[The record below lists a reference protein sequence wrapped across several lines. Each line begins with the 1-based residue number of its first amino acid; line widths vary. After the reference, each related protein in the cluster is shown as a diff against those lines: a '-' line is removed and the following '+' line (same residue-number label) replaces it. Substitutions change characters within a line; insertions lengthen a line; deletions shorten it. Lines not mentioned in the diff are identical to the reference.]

1 MFDKGFISK
10 RSKAEGTLFSL
21 REANNESRKLV
32 GYALEDKILERTP
45 LKDVET
51 SMLFTYMH
59 RRFGLGNLG
68 GDDYKDLGAGWL
80 ITTPHENL
88 ALIVSPSF
96 SGRGFSFRPVI
107 VVESPDRNAVSNI
120 GGDSLQSM
128 ADAYER
134 TLLDLLRPV
143 IQRDMDFNVL
153 GEISDKNPA
162 PEWAVVEED
171 EDGDYDQDAYDLLPQ
186 YHETCGLPMP
196 DGVFGAKA
204 WQQTL
209 TLFSQ
214 MGEGDIGKGME
225 AFVLHAEEQA
235 LEVARK
241 ARPDILPIIAG
252 GIRLASMD
260 NDMDNDDAD
269 RKIAA
274 LGVSDDPR
282 VREYIAGSYGNGRTE
297 TPSDWFMK
305 VTEAEIREAAELV
318 AAFGLG
324 TYQMEKGIETI
335 ARTQRHIVE
344 WARFREISGG
354 EFDEKLIP
362 EVHYITGEAV
372 EEWRRNVAASRDV
385 RLSEWAE
392 AVAGDAI
399 GNQVL
404 GQILSLLHF
413 KKVEVEREAA
423 KSQETPR
430 ES

>member
-1 MFDKGFISK
+1 
-10 RSKAEGTLFSL
+10 
-21 REANNESRKLV
+21 
-32 GYALEDKILERTP
+32 
-45 LKDVET
+45 
-51 SMLFTYMH
+51 
-59 RRFGLGNLG
+59 
-68 GDDYKDLGAGWL
+68 
-80 ITTPHENL
+80 
-88 ALIVSPSF
+88 
-96 SGRGFSFRPVI
+96 
-107 VVESPDRNAVSNI
+107 
-120 GGDSLQSM
+120 
-128 ADAYER
+128 
-134 TLLDLLRPV
+134 
-143 IQRDMDFNVL
+143 
-153 GEISDKNPA
+153 
-162 PEWAVVEED
+162 
-171 EDGDYDQDAYDLLPQ
+171 
-186 YHETCGLPMP
+186 
-196 DGVFGAKA
+196 
-204 WQQTL
+204 
-209 TLFSQ
+209 
-214 MGEGDIGKGME
+214 
-225 AFVLHAEEQA
+225 
-235 LEVARK
+235 
-241 ARPDILPIIAG
+241 
-252 GIRLASMD
+252 MD